1 MILQATSKLLSRTSH
16 LFQRRHHLFHH
27 HYRLSTTAS
36 DSFPTSFKE
45 KFVPFHKDEGGTD
58 WYDQGRSLVCAI
70 VPTLEDNYCFI
81 IQCNNIT
88 KILVDPADPLTVKQS
103 LDRLHTEVPRG
114 LEAIL
119 TTHKHSDHTGGN
131 FSLCQMFNGTF
142 VGSSGQLAKDQ
153 TGQDHVV
160 QVYGPKND
168 GPIPNMTHPVKGG
181 DSFQLAGSAIVI
193 NVLDTPYHTSGHIS
207 YLVEKRGCPPALF
220 CGDSLFVGGC
230 GRFFEGTGKD
240 MVRTFKKFKRLRKDT
255 EVYCGHEYTLSNL
268 EFALSV
274 DPDNVRLQQK
284 YEWAVDRRKEG
295 LPTVPSTIGDELEYN
310 PFMRCDAPE
319 IQEAVGGVPDGIKK
333 GMDTEAYVADRL
345 REMKNSF

>member
-1 MILQATSKLLSRTSH
+1 LNHRQLSSYTD
-16 LFQRRHHLFHH
+16 
-27 HYRLSTTAS
+27 YG
-36 DSFPTSFKE
+36 SFPYSFNEKE
-45 KFVPFHKDEGGTD
+45 KFVPFQKDEGGTD

-70 VPTLEDNYCFI
+70 VPILDNNYSFVI
-81 IQCNNIT
+81 LGNNTT
-88 KILVDPADPLTVKQS
+88 KVLVDPADPMTVKQS
-103 LDRLHTEVPRG
+103 LDRLHTEVPKG

-131 FSLCQMFNGTF
+131 FSLCQMFNGVF
-142 VGSSGQLAKDQ
+142 VGSSGYTVEQ
-153 TGQDHVV
+153 TGIEHAVK
-160 QVYGPKND
+160 VYGPKND
-168 GPIPNMTHPVKGG
+168 GPIPGMTHPVKNG
-181 DSFQLAGSAIVI
+181 DHFNLAGSGLIV
-193 NVLDTPYHTSGHIS
+193 NVLDTPYHTSGHVS
-207 YLVEKRGCPPALF
+207 YLVEKKGCPPALF

-240 MVRTFKKFKRLRKDT
+240 LVQTFKKFKSMRKET

-274 DPDNVRLQQK
+274 DPNNVRLQEK
-284 YEWAVDRRKEG
+284 YEWAVDRRKKG

-319 IQEAVGGVPDGIKK
+319 IQHAVGGVPEGIER